1 MVRKSSSRTQSSK
14 PIWAKRTGGGP
25 SPRMLAYCAGRD
37 VAGKPAADEALVPYD
52 LWTNR
57 AHCRMLARR
66 GIIDAETHA
75 AIAAALDRIE
85 SRRQAGKFRLD
96 PRLED
101 VHINVERAVAAIAGE
116 AAAGVMHTARSRN
129 DQSATDVR
137 MWLRDRLLARLEG
150 LAAIIGALAAF
161 ARKHAA
167 TVAPGF
173 THGQPAM
180 PTSLGHWAAAHAFG
194 LARDAQAL
202 AMLWP
207 IVNQSPLGAAASFG
221 TSWPIDRD
229 MTAHLLGF
237 ERPVPNSLDAI
248 STRWECE
255 ARLAAVLAIVM
266 THMSSLG
273 QDLIFHTT
281 PPRRGL
287 RLSAAHVTGSSIMP
301 NKRNPDFAEVTR
313 ARANAVANLSS
324 MLAGVGR
331 GALSGYNRDTQWTKY
346 WIMDA
351 LDEVGEAPELF
362 AEVIEALEVDKAAL
376 AESAAEGFSLAADL
390 ADRLARTRRIPF
402 RQGYHVVAEAVARDE
417 AHGWITPDTINEILS
432 REGIEPLF
440 GAEEIAEAGDPA
452 RAIQER
458 ASFGG
463 PQAEGVREQAL
474 ALAADARSMH
484 AWVAARRK
492 ALDAAK
498 KKCR

>member
-1 MVRKSSSRTQSSK
+1 MPRFKSAKSNS

-37 VAGKPAADEALVPYD
+37 VAGKPAADEALIPYD

-66 GIIDAETHA
+66 GIIDAKTQT
-75 AIAAALDRIE
+75 AIAAALERIE
-85 SRRQAGKFRLD
+85 TRWLAGKFRLD
-96 PRLED
+96 ARLED
-101 VHINVERAVAAIAGE
+101 VHINIERAVAAIAGE
-116 AAAGVMHTARSRN
+116 DAAGVMHTARSRN

-137 MWLRDRLLARLEG
+137 LWLRDQLLNRIDG
-150 LAAIIGALAAF
+150 LAGIVGVLAAF
-161 ARKHAA
+161 ARKYAA

-180 PTSLGHWAAAHAFG
+180 PTSLGHWAASHAFAF
-194 LARDAQAL
+194 ARDAQAL

-207 IVNQSPLGAAASFG
+207 VVNQCPLGAAASFG

-248 STRWECE
+248 STRWESE
-255 ARLAAVLAIVM
+255 ARLASVLAIMM
-266 THMSSLG
+266 THLSSLG
-273 QDLIFHTT
+273 QDLIFHST

-324 MLAGVGR
+324 MLVGVGR

-362 AEVIEALEVDKAAL
+362 AEVIAALEVDKAAL

-390 ADRLARTRRIPF
+390 ADRLAHTRRIPF
-402 RQGYHVVAEAVARDE
+402 RKAYHIVAEAVARDE
-417 AHGWITPDTINEILS
+417 AYGWITPETLNEILA
-432 REGIEPLF
+432 RAGVEPLF
-440 GAEEIAEAGDPA
+440 GVDEIAEAGDPA
-452 RAIQER
+452 RAIEER

-463 PQAEGVREQAL
+463 PQAEGVREQAR
-474 ALAADARSMH
+474 ALAADARSMI
-484 AWVAARRK
+484 AWVSARRK
-492 ALDAAK
+492 ALDAARK
-498 KKCR
+498 KG

>member
-167 TVAPGF
+167 TVAPASR
-173 THGQPAM
+173 TASRPCRPASA
-180 PTSLGHWAAAHAFG
+180 TG
-194 LARDAQAL
+194 
-202 AMLWP
+202 
-207 IVNQSPLGAAASFG
+207 
-221 TSWPIDRD
+221 
-229 MTAHLLGF
+229 
-237 ERPVPNSLDAI
+237 
-248 STRWECE
+248 
-255 ARLAAVLAIVM
+255 
-266 THMSSLG
+266 
-273 QDLIFHTT
+273 
-281 PPRRGL
+281 PPRTP
-287 RLSAAHVTGSSIMP
+287 SAW
-301 NKRNPDFAEVTR
+301 R
-313 ARANAVANLSS
+313 ATPRPWPCS
-324 MLAGVGR
+324 GR
-331 GALSGYNRDTQWTKY
+331 S
-346 WIMDA
+346 
-351 LDEVGEAPELF
+351 
-362 AEVIEALEVDKAAL
+362 
-376 AESAAEGFSLAADL
+376 
-390 ADRLARTRRIPF
+390 
-402 RQGYHVVAEAVARDE
+402 
-417 AHGWITPDTINEILS
+417 
-432 REGIEPLF
+432 
-440 GAEEIAEAGDPA
+440 
-452 RAIQER
+452 
-458 ASFGG
+458 
-463 PQAEGVREQAL
+463 
-474 ALAADARSMH
+474 
-484 AWVAARRK
+484 
-492 ALDAAK
+492 
-498 KKCR
+498 

>member
-1 MVRKSSSRTQSSK
+1 MPRSKSAKSSS
-14 PIWAKRTGGGP
+14 PIWAKRTGAGP

-37 VAGKPAADEALVPYD
+37 VAGRPAADEALIPYD

-57 AHCRMLARR
+57 AHCQMLAKR
-66 GIIDAETHA
+66 GIIDAETQT
-75 AIAAALDRIE
+75 AIASALEQIE
-85 SRRQAGKFRLD
+85 KRWLAGKFRLA

-101 VHINVERAVAAIAGE
+101 VHINIERAVAAIAGE
-116 AAAGVMHTARSRN
+116 DAAGVMHTARSRN

-137 MWLRDRLLARLEG
+137 LWLRDQLLGRIDG
-150 LAAIIGALAAF
+150 LAAVVGALAAF
-161 ARKHAA
+161 ARKYAT

-180 PTSLGHWAAAHAFG
+180 PTSLGHWAASHAFA

-207 IVNQSPLGAAASFG
+207 IINQCPLGAAASFG

-237 ERPVPNSLDAI
+237 DRPVPNSLDAI
-248 STRWECE
+248 STRWESE
-255 ARLAAVLAIVM
+255 ARLASVLAIMM
-266 THMSSLG
+266 THLSSLG

-281 PPRRGL
+281 PPRLGL
-287 RLSAAHVTGSSIMP
+287 RLSSAHVTGSSIMP

-324 MLAGVGR
+324 MLTGVGR

-346 WIMDA
+346 WIMDV

-362 AEVIEALEVDKAAL
+362 AEAVAALEVDKAAL

-390 ADRLARTRRIPF
+390 ADRLAHTRQIPF
-402 RQGYHVVAEAVARDE
+402 RKAYHIVAEAVSRDE
-417 AHGWITPDTINEILS
+417 AHGWITPDTLNEILA
-432 REGIEPLF
+432 RERIAPLF
-440 GAEEIAEAGDPA
+440 GASEIAEAGDPA
-452 RAIQER
+452 RAIEER

-463 PQAEGVREQAL
+463 PQAECVREQAH
-474 ALAADARSMH
+474 ALAADAKSMH
-484 AWVAARRK
+484 AWAAARRR
-492 ALDAAK
+492 ASMLF
-498 KKCR
+498 RMGR